1 MSDVLSRLL
10 EPSEE
15 TADGSPTVADPFM
28 ETSCPLL
35 HALLSLT
42 SWKGEKRQ
50 PATLILFAEDG
61 RYKVTL
67 NDRQSQR
74 VSFVTLDTTEGMLE
88 YIDRL
93 LADDGLEWRKAKGQ
107 RYQR

>member
-1 MSDVLSRLL
+1 MSDALSRVLD
-10 EPSEE
+10 PSPDS
-15 TADGSPTVADPFM
+15 ADGSPTVSDSFM
-28 ETSCPLL
+28 EQSCPLL

-61 RYKVTL
+61 RYKVTV
-67 NDRQSQR
+67 NDRQSAR
-74 VSFVTLDTTEGMLE
+74 VAFVTLDTTEGMLE
-88 YIDRL
+88 YLDRL
-93 LADDGLEWRKAKGQ
+93 LADDGLEWRKSKGQ